1 MRNALRLGAAA
12 LILCSLAACGAPDE
26 PAAPPAAPPPAP
38 SPPAPPP
45 TPAQVDWLNRFCQAA
60 KVFLLPPEP
69 PRDLRDEFTAM
80 DLSSYLSTVSTSL
93 SSIRH
98 QSTTLAPETFPH
110 GKELVDAY
118 TTAAEQLGNKV
129 DEYSRQYTAAEDVLR
144 GYVTETTEALK
155 TLRPQ
160 GLDLPTLVA
169 TDGTVAQAHQQA
181 EKCQPPKEEGK
192 PSTAPVELPAAKDGE
207 RLSACS
213 DGRCEVLVSAGAEV
227 PAPKRFGFELIRV
240 RAIADGV
247 LQLGAKV
254 SGGSM
259 TSPLD
264 TGRATIMNGLEVK
277 AVAVGDGKAVL
288 SLAPA

>member
-1 MRNALRLGAAA
+1 MRNDLRLGAAA
-12 LILCSLAACGAPDE
+12 LIMCSLAACGAPAE
-26 PAAPPAAPPPAP
+26 PAAPPAAPPPP

-69 PRDLRDEFTAM
+69 PQDLRDEFVSM

-93 SSIRH
+93 SNIEH
-98 QSTTLAPETFPH
+98 QTTSLAPEAFPR

-118 TTAAEQLGNKV
+118 TTAAEQLGDKV
-129 DEYSRQYTAAEDVLR
+129 DEYSSQYTAAEDVLR

-155 TLRPQ
+155 TLKPQ
-160 GLDLPTLVA
+160 GLDLTTLVA
-169 TDGTVAQAHQQA
+169 ADGTVAQAHEQA
-181 EKCQPPKEEGK
+181 ESCHPAKDEGK

-207 RLSACS
+207 NLSACS
-213 DGRCEVLVSAGAEV
+213 DGRCEVLVSAGAVV
-227 PAPKRFGFELIRV
+227 PAPKRFGFDLIRV

-247 LQLGAKV
+247 LQLGAK
-254 SGGSM
+254 SGGGSL